1 MKQEIKDWA
10 DKWTSRFNK
19 LSEAYDAPYYTQSPL
34 EKIEGEVDIMFV
46 GINPKG
52 CNKGKSNYT
61 TDKFLAGNECWEN
74 RFVDGKNVWKFTN
87 GARFFMGYNAS
98 RQADTIDNDTRVI
111 WTNLSPFQS
120 NNGFKDLKKELKE
133 EGIRSLIELVAI
145 VKPKKIVF
153 FGGDAFKMIDKF
165 ADESVKQNFE
175 HMKVLDNLALEIGR
189 IFDMPA
195 YYVNHPSGQW
205 AISHCFISV
214 FVFVRNL
221 IDIYE
226 NGKPKLALME
236 VKKRMRDE
244 FKLWQDRIKLD

>member
-87 GARFFMGYNAS
+87 GARFLWVTMLL
-98 RQADTIDNDTRVI
+98 D
-111 WTNLSPFQS
+111 
-120 NNGFKDLKKELKE
+120 
-133 EGIRSLIELVAI
+133 
-145 VKPKKIVF
+145 KPT
-153 FGGDAFKMIDKF
+153 
-165 ADESVKQNFE
+165 
-175 HMKVLDNLALEIGR
+175 L
-189 IFDMPA
+189 
-195 YYVNHPSGQW
+195 
-205 AISHCFISV
+205 
-214 FVFVRNL
+214 
-221 IDIYE
+221 
-226 NGKPKLALME
+226 
-236 VKKRMRDE
+236 
-244 FKLWQDRIKLD
+244 